1 MGYAAGRLAGRV
13 ASERGENAKL
23 VGGRVLDVPPELH
36 LLGRLGA
43 SMTVMESYVEH
54 PPLPGLAG
62 VVRTVWVQRTGDVA
76 YVQRHLPT
84 GGVEIRF
91 PIGGHPQLAGPLT
104 GPEIEVIPAHTT
116 ILGVK
121 NAYDPHRFFDFPQAI

>member
-1 MGYAAGRLAGRV
+1 MPLGGWLV
-13 ASERGENAKL
+13 ALRQSAVRTPSWWVAVCL
-23 VGGRVLDVPPELH
+23 TCRPELH